1 MTPSPGAP
9 ERRQRQ
15 MEQCVFWGRG
25 EGIMGT
31 SHPPDPHNQKHSVMK
46 HGNNKPTWDI
56 LAAER
61 LRKPW
66 LSEFDLVPDG
76 SQ

>member
-46 HGNNKPTWDI
+46 HGNNEPT
-56 LAAER
+56 
-61 LRKPW
+61 
-66 LSEFDLVPDG
+66 
-76 SQ
+76 